1 MTDVPYIVTAAWLR
15 DHSARA
21 DVKIL
26 DASSHLPTTGRDADA
41 EFIAQHISGARRFD
55 INVIADTSSP
65 LPHTLPSSD
74 VFAAHMQALG
84 LNDEDHV
91 IVYCDSV
98 HLSAARAWWMLRLF
112 GHAKVSVLNGG
123 LKSWLAIGGATESGA
138 QIDVARGQFSVRSAV
153 AANAINLASLRA
165 LVADG
170 IAGQIA
176 DARSAGRFAG
186 TEAEPR
192 AGLRAG
198 HIPGSSNVPISSLL
212 KDGALKDKDDLAA
225 AFAAG
230 GIDVTRPVITSC
242 GSGVTACGLALA
254 LAILGNEKTFVYD
267 GSWREW
273 GASDAPIE
281 TGSPHRFLRAFT
293 RIRYNRSLSI
303 G

>member
-1 MTDVPYIVTAAWLR
+1 MTDIPFIVTAAWLR
-15 DHSARA
+15 DHI
-21 DVKIL
+21 DQKDIKIL
-26 DASSHLPTTGRDADA
+26 DASSHLPTTRRDAQA
-41 EFIAQHISGARRFD
+41 EFIAQRIAGARRFD
-55 INVIADTSSP
+55 INLIADTSSP

-74 VFAAHMQALG
+74 VFAMHMQALG
-84 LNDEDHV
+84 LNDDDHI
-91 IVYCDSV
+91 IVYCDSA

-123 LKSWLAIGGATESGA
+123 LKSWISIGGAIDSGTETLLSA
-138 QIDVARGQFSVRSAV
+138 GQFTIRSAV
-153 AANAINLASLRA
+153 GANAINLASLQA
-165 LVADG
+165 LVTDG

-212 KDGALKDKDDLAA
+212 NDGALKDKDELAA

-242 GSGVTACGLALA
+242 GSGITACGLTLA

-267 GSWREW
+267 GSWSEW

-281 TGSPHRFLRAFT
+281 TGST
-293 RIRYNRSLSI
+293 S
-303 G
+303 

>member
-1 MTDVPYIVTAAWLR
+1 MTDIPFIVTAAWLR
-15 DHSARA
+15 DHSGQNNI
-21 DVKIL
+21 KIL
-26 DASSHLPTTGRDADA
+26 DASSHLPATGRDAQA
-41 EFIAQHISGARRFD
+41 EFIAKRIAGAGRFD
-55 INVIADTSSP
+55 INLIADTSSP

-84 LNDEDHV
+84 LNDEDHI
-91 IVYCDSV
+91 IVYCDSA

-112 GHAKVSVLNGG
+112 GHANVSVLNGG
-123 LKSWLAIGGATESGA
+123 LKSWIAIGGATDSGA
-138 QIDVARGQFSVRSAV
+138 ETPVAAGKFTIRSAV
-153 AANAINLASLRA
+153 GANAINLASLQA
-165 LVADG
+165 LVTDG

-186 TEAEPR
+186 TEPEPR

-212 KDGALKDKDDLAA
+212 NNGALKDKDDLAA

-230 GIDVTRPVITSC
+230 GIDINRPVITSC

-267 GSWREW
+267 GSWSEW

-281 TGSPHRFLRAFT
+281 TGPAS
-293 RIRYNRSLSI
+293 
-303 G
+303 

>member
-1 MTDVPYIVTAAWLR
+1 MTDIPFIVTAAWLR
-15 DHSARA
+15 DHSGQNNI
-21 DVKIL
+21 KIL
-26 DASSHLPTTGRDADA
+26 DASSHLPTTGRDAHA
-41 EFIAQHISGARRFD
+41 EFIAQRIAGAGRFD
-55 INVIADTSSP
+55 INLIADTSSP

-84 LNDEDHV
+84 LNDEDHI
-91 IVYCDSV
+91 IVYCDSA

-123 LKSWLAIGGATESGA
+123 LKSWIAIGGATDSGA
-138 QIDVARGQFSVRSAV
+138 ETPVAAGQFTIRSAV
-153 AANAINLASLRA
+153 GANAINLASLQA
-165 LVADG
+165 LVTDG
-170 IAGQIA
+170 ISGQIA

-186 TEAEPR
+186 TEPEPR

-225 AFAAG
+225 AFATG

-254 LAILGNEKTFVYD
+254 LAILGN
-267 GSWREW
+267 
-273 GASDAPIE
+273 
-281 TGSPHRFLRAFT
+281 
-293 RIRYNRSLSI
+293 
-303 G
+303 